1 MIFENITNRIRQA
14 FGIPLRSTNVL
25 EEMAR
30 VGYMSPK
37 FEVYVY
43 TDDPGYIPHV
53 HVRDTNTKG
62 KEFETCVRL
71 DMPNYFLHGK
81 RQDKFNASQKCD
93 FAMFMEAPCRNT
105 KFANN
110 YEFAVDMWNA
120 NNSQQNIILQYYRNG
135 DPIMPDYRDLE

>member
-14 FGIPLRSTNVL
+14 FGIPLHSTNVL

-53 HVRDTNTKG
+53 HVRDTNSILKLEQTYL
-62 KEFETCVRL
+62 FII
-71 DMPNYFLHGK
+71 NFLF
-81 RQDKFNASQKCD
+81 QPTTVF
-93 FAMFMEAPCRNT
+93 
-105 KFANN
+105 
-110 YEFAVDMWNA
+110 
-120 NNSQQNIILQYYRNG
+120 
-135 DPIMPDYRDLE
+135 